1 MKRSYVWFFIL
12 SLSVTRFSPVLA
24 QAYQKFL
31 FNSNEWDIYADAIPV
46 VNKSVFPFLSGPVLA
61 VEDTVAGSYSYK
73 KAYSRTE
80 DATGFGNKP
89 CLLREDT
96 VAQKVYILSADSTN
110 ERILYD
116 FSLVTGD
123 SLYLEFR
130 YENSPNQIL
139 KSGWYMVDSMGV
151 VNTLSGPRTTWF
163 LSNPQLT
170 LIQPNL
176 PHLTWIEGLGSTIS
190 PVYLDEEC
198 GYSMGFVN
206 PQAMF
211 YLSLVCVFH
220 DSAAVFHD
228 SAWTAIYAQGAW
240 NFLGDSCI
248 FNMGGSVTDRQ
259 APAASLVISPN
270 PVESETRIQLL
281 DALLPGNDRF
291 LLTLADLQGRIL
303 QQIDCT
309 ADQLKEGMRWNRNR
323 LNNGLYFLALFQRQ
337 RLITTSK
344 IALN

>member
-1 MKRSYVWFFIL
+1 MKIL
-12 SLSVTRFSPVLA
+12 FCLPLFLLADFSPAGA
-24 QAYQKFL
+24 QTYQKFL
-31 FNSNEWDIYADAIPV
+31 FNNNEWDIYADAIPV
-46 VNKSVFPFLSGPVLA
+46 ENKSVFPFLSGPVLA
-61 VEDTVAGSYSYK
+61 FEDTLVGAYSYK

-80 DATGFGNKP
+80 DLTGFGNKP

-96 VAQKVYILSADSTN
+96 VTKKVYIISADSTN

-116 FSLVTGD
+116 FSLLTGD

-130 YENSPNQIL
+130 YENSFNHML
-139 KSGWYMVDSMGV
+139 KGGWYFVDSMGV

-198 GYSMGFVN
+198 GYSMGIVN
-206 PQAMF
+206 AQAMF

-248 FNMGGSVTDRQ
+248 FNIGGSVPDMPSR
-259 APAASLVISPN
+259 AASLLISPN
-270 PVESETRIQLL
+270 PVQMETWIRLL
-281 DALLPGNDRF
+281 DSKLPGNETCF
-291 LLTLADLQGRIL
+291 LILVDLQGRIL
-303 QQIDCT
+303 QQMDCT
-309 ADQLKEGMRWNRNR
+309 VDQLKESISWNRKK
-323 LNNGLYFLALFQRQ
+323 LNNGFYILNVFQQ
-337 RLITTSK
+337 KRLIATSK
-344 IALN
+344 ITLN